1 MPTAESI
8 RIAREYKE
16 GHARTALSE
25 GQAKLYSQS
34 MRRQMGR
41 EGLATFGASDINRA
55 LEEAFLLIQY
65 AFLTRTSEADS
76 WGTEAIKRAAE
87 ILEWLSQADLR
98 PPDSPLHLLSA
109 AAYQLSGYPA
119 MALGELKRLPEE
131 DTASAILV
139 GFLRADF
146 PFVLRSVR
154 AFWREELAGPSAA
167 AETEANFS
175 AVAIQHVVRCLGT
188 ICAYLRFGGSNMV
201 ERAIAKLDRLADGF
215 LHSRDRY
222 SALLAQLGLKVRAL
236 PRAQRAAV
244 GF

>member
-1 MPTAESI
+1 MLRSRRIDRTVLHTWLVEQTKLNSGPSVPDSI
-8 RIAREYKE
+8 RELVELLNSYNSQEAQAWQEALIKYRASGGRQVARYD
-16 GHARTALSE
+16 AV
-25 GQAKLYSQS
+25 
-34 MRRQMGR
+34 
-41 EGLATFGASDINRA
+41 
-55 LEEAFLLIQY
+55 
-65 AFLTRTSEADS
+65 
-76 WGTEAIKRAAE
+76 
-87 ILEWLSQADLR
+87 
-98 PPDSPLHLLSA
+98 
-109 AAYQLSGYPA
+109 AYVCG
-119 MALGELKRLPEE
+119 GELKRLPEE